1 MKTFDRMNKFE
12 QNEAICSQAFI
23 ELLEKENSNVEPIF
37 PANNYSPYDAYFE
50 FVNNKGVLKH
60 YFVELKQRNAD
71 YDSFILEQKKLEGMR
86 KQALLDYEVTVDDCV
101 FLYVNFT
108 PEKTV
113 TWNISNVDNEI
124 KTEEGMFNKATSKNT
139 YDKKVKSVYY
149 LPVRDG
155 QVSSYVL
162 DREAIVNQLIN

>member
-1 MKTFDRMNKFE
+1 
-12 QNEAICSQAFI
+12 
-23 ELLEKENSNVEPIF
+23 
-37 PANNYSPYDAYFE
+37 
-50 FVNNKGVLKH
+50 
-60 YFVELKQRNAD
+60 
-71 YDSFILEQKKLEGMR
+71 MR